1 VAPIAR
7 AGALV
12 EAAGIRSVVVCLAAE
27 DARARDPRLE
37 RADVLTLRGHD
48 IERPTPGKVALR
60 IEHVRRLEAVLG
72 ASDDRIRC

>member
-12 EAAGIRSVVVCLAAE
+12 EATAILSVVVSLAAE
-27 DARARDPRLE
+27 EAHARDPRLE
-37 RADVLTLRGHD
+37 CADVLTLRGHD

-60 IEHVRRLEAVLG
+60 IEHVRRLEAMLG